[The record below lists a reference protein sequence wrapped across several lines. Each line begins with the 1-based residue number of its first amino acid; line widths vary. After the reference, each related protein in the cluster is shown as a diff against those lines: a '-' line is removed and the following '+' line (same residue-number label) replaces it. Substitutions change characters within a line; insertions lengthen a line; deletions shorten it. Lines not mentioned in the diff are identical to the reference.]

1 MVCGFDVDIE
11 FYFLICMFK
20 KFKKI
25 VLLRYGFYVIFNWI
39 KGILMV
45 FWRDGYFLFLR

>member
-11 FYFLICMFK
+11 LFFD